1 VTVHQANLKI
11 TSPPRPPK
19 LGAETAVALAGT
31 AFSAMLLV
39 LTAMYAGPLWRDET
53 NTLSVAQM
61 SSLKEFW
68 NNLTFESLPP
78 LWPLLLRGWSFLG
91 MADSDAGIRVLGLY
105 VGFFFLA
112 SLWLCSRWIGGRAPI
127 LSIALLGS
135 LPAFV
140 FIMGANRG
148 YGLANCLLVLSF
160 GMIWRMV
167 EFPSRSRV
175 LLAGLTCI
183 LFAHCIYYDVVF
195 LCAMLSGA
203 AMVAIRRRQWK
214 TLGAL
219 VGIGAVSG
227 ASMVICLPIIR
238 RSSVFL
244 PMLQEPSFNFST
256 LWHKLGDAL
265 AARSSAQPAG
275 PNGPESWLWVALL
288 LGGSVVALVMQR
300 ARERQMPNREAA
312 ATIVARTRTDLA
324 LFCVVSMLLGTVGHL
339 AFLLR
344 LHYLTQTWYYVEM
357 FSLCAISLDGILG
370 ANWPMLRP
378 WGLLRIGFMV
388 VMMTWGAESAWEEA
402 HTRRSN
408 VDLIA
413 AVLGKKASAGDLIVV
428 QGPWEGVTFD
438 RYYHGQAHWVTVPP
452 IDSHKVH
459 RNDLVLE
466 KLNQRDPMAPVL
478 REITNTLRNGNSVWI
493 VRHVT
498 AVDPKQLPPPPPPPP
513 GLPTR
518 WWLQPYLVYWSAQ
531 FTMHLLNHARQEQ
544 VLEIPVNGPVSRLE
558 KLSVLRFSGY
568 KSNAD

>member
-1 VTVHQANLKI
+1 
-11 TSPPRPPK
+11 
-19 LGAETAVALAGT
+19 
-31 AFSAMLLV
+31 MLLV

-61 SSLKEFW
+61 PSLKEFW

-227 ASMVICLPIIR
+227 ASLVICLPIIR

-244 PMLQEPSFNFST
+244 PMLQEPSFNFSI

-275 PNGPESWLWVALL
+275 PNGPEGWLWVALL

-312 ATIVARTRTDLA
+312 PAIAARTRTDLA
-324 LFCVVSMLLGTVGHL
+324 LFCVVSMLFGTVGYF

-370 ANWPMLRP
+370 ANWPTLRP

-388 VMMTWGAESAWEEA
+388 VMMTWGAKSAWEEA

-518 WWLQPYLVYWSAQ
+518 WWLQPYLVYWSTQ